1 MQSSRARAYQPAG
14 ARYSPFLLP
23 FRSIYP
29 WDLTAWRTAFRVA
42 GLPGYALLALLL
54 GAILQIADTS
64 GTGAGHASA
73 GAILYI
79 RFPLSL
85 VALLLLLF
93 HPRIVRVKLTDTR
106 FPFLAFGILFFVSVL
121 WSEQPLGT
129 LGKSVEILLANLVFL
144 EVSRAPDALRRV
156 EALRQIALL
165 TVSLVSLFTVLG
177 YVLHLSGFVQQRPGL
192 FTSTT
197 AQSPFLSGN
206 GLGYIASALVLVL
219 LAEWQAGRLRTGAVV
234 PQLGFAFAIF
244 SLSASRTSFGILA
257 LTVLVLVYRRS
268 KVFAVLSFI
277 VLSSALIALK
287 QLVLNDLQGHQPASD
302 FQTLSGRTVVWA
314 AALRQFGEHPIFG
327 AGGGIGGKT
336 VIARIGNMYLEQMS
350 SLHNGFLEALTGLG
364 VVGFLLGLYM
374 LVQVTWRTWPAWR
387 ANPQYSGTYVLIIHA
402 WITTIMST
410 GVLGWMGYEMAFFLC
425 IVNNIDLVR
434 RESARFRPRPAARS
448 VHPSPA
454 LTVGAD

>member
-1 MQSSRARAYQPAG
+1 MPLSRAISYQQAA
-14 ARYSPFLLP
+14 ARSPFQLP

-29 WDLTAWRTAFRVA
+29 WDLSAWRTALRVA

-54 GAILQIADTS
+54 GAILQVADTS
-64 GTGAGHASA
+64 GQGAGHASA
-73 GAILYI
+73 GAILYV

-106 FPFLAFGILFFVSVL
+106 FPFLAFGILFAVSVL

-144 EVSRAPDALRRV
+144 EVSRAQDALRKV
-156 EALRQIALL
+156 EALRQITLL
-165 TVSLVSLFTVLG
+165 TVSLVSVCTVAG
-177 YVLHLSGFVQQRPGL
+177 YVLHLSGFVQQRAGL

-197 AQSPFLSGN
+197 AESPFLSGN

-219 LAEWQAGRLRTGAVV
+219 LAEWQCGRLRTGSAI
-234 PQLGFAFAIF
+234 PQLGFALAIF

-257 LTVLVLVYRRS
+257 LTVLILVYRRS
-268 KVFAVLSFI
+268 RVFAVLSFV
-277 VLSSALIALK
+277 VLGSALVALK
-287 QLVLNDLQGHQPASD
+287 QLILNDLQGHQPATD

-314 AALRQFGEHPIFG
+314 AALRQFGEHPVFG

-336 VIARIGNMYLEQMS
+336 VIARIGDMYLEQMS

-364 VVGFLLGLYM
+364 LVGLLLGIYM
-374 LVQVTWRTWPAWR
+374 LFQVTWRTWPIWR
-387 ANPQYSGTYVLIIHA
+387 ANPQYSGTYVLIVHA

-425 IVNNIDLVR
+425 IVNNVDLVR
-434 RESARFRPRPAARS
+434 RESARHRVRSSARL
-448 VHPSPA
+448 VHSSPA
-454 LTVGAD
+454 LPVGAD